1 MTALPARERG
11 AVLVMGILLL
21 LTLTILAVSGLATAV
36 LELKMAGNV
45 QFQERAFQAA
55 EYGIEQALAS
65 PNLGTAYTY
74 TSPMVVPAS
83 GSPPAVPGSPPDTY
97 AYRMYYDAALGGTP
111 LPGSTGAG
119 TGLEAYH
126 FVIEATGWSA
136 RGASDTH
143 VQGFYLVG
151 PAGSPDSLRPRACPA
166 GPGKCT
172 SQSGYDP
179 RRTYWL
185 QVGAE

>member
-1 MTALPARERG
+1 
-11 AVLVMGILLL
+11 MGILLL

-36 LELKMAGNV
+36 LELRTAGNV
-45 QFQERAFQAA
+45 QYQQRAFQAA
-55 EYGIEQALAS
+55 EYAIEQALAA
-65 PNLGTAYTY
+65 PDLGTAYTY
-74 TSPMVVPAS
+74 SSPKVVPVS
-83 GSPPAVPGSPPDTY
+83 GSPPAIPGSPPDTY

-111 LPGSTGAG
+111 LPGGAG
-119 TGLEAYH
+119 AVSGLEAYH
-126 FVIEATGWSA
+126 FVIEATGTSG

-151 PAGSPDSLRPRACPA
+151 PAGSPASVRPRPCPA
-166 GPGKCT
+166 GSGNCA

-179 RRTYWL
+179 QRTYWL